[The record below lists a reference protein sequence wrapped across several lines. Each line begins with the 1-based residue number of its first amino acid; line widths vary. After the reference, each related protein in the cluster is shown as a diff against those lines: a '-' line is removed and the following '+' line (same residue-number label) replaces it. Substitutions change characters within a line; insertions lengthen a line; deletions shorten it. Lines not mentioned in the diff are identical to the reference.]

1 MALKKATFPLFI
13 LFILPIFIFACS
25 TPSWFP
31 IKKGPPHKAKMKEL
45 VDKEIVIIDKLEYV
59 KVLNPNR
66 QGPNQPKYLY
76 IPVDDY
82 LANKES
88 YLLPSAQKEEGQI
101 TLSSTLP
108 PALKLEKLDV
118 PQPTPVPSILPLKKK
133 ILIAY
138 FEDRTSSD
146 EEVFGDWM
154 AEKLV
159 KEVSQKAPNLIFIDY
174 PMVKDFFEKRGLS
187 ERELE
192 SQKGLRLLNEA
203 FGVHA
208 VVTGQLCGPY
218 MFTSKGPKDQEEI
231 ASSIIQIEA
240 KIFET
245 SMGKMI
251 KTLSVQ
257 NPLIATK
264 VKGTFAEE
272 KAKSKAIEMALMDL
286 ARVLSKELDRV
297 EWFGRIAKVEGG
309 EVYINAGKLSGLK
322 IGDVM
327 EVLPIG
333 SHEERKEVKARIQIS
348 AFLGIDASVARWI
361 QGQKP
366 EIMDIIKLAYTEGS

>member
-1 MALKKATFPLFI
+1 MKKAKFSFFV
-13 LFILPIFIFACS
+13 LFILPVFIYACS

-59 KVLNPNR
+59 KVLNPR
-66 QGPNQPKYLY
+66 VKQDPTQSKYLY

-82 LANKES
+82 LSNKES
-88 YLLPSAQKEEGQI
+88 YLLPSAQKEEDEI
-101 TLSSTLP
+101 PLSSTQP
-108 PALKLEKLDV
+108 PTLKLDA
-118 PQPTPVPSILPLKKK
+118 PQPIPVLPTPLLKKK
-133 ILIAY
+133 VLIAY
-138 FEDRTSSD
+138 FDDRTSSG

-159 KEVSQKAPNLIFIDY
+159 KEVSQKTPHLIFIDY

-187 ERELE
+187 EKELE
-192 SQKGLRLLNEA
+192 SQKGLRLLSEA

-208 VVTGQLCGPY
+208 VVTGQLSGPY
-218 MFTSKGPKDQEEI
+218 LFTTKGPKDQEEL

-245 SMGKMI
+245 RHGKMI

-286 ARVLSKELDRV
+286 ARVLYKELDRL

-309 EVYINAGKLSGLK
+309 EVYLNAGKLSGLK

-333 SHEERKEVKARIQIS
+333 SQEERKEVKGRIQIS
-348 AFLGIDASVARWI
+348 SFLGIDASVARWI

-366 EIMDIIKLAYTEGS
+366 EMMDIIKLAFTEGS

>member
-1 MALKKATFPLFI
+1 MGLKKAKFSFFV
-13 LFILPIFIFACS
+13 LFILPVFIYACS

-59 KVLNPNR
+59 KVLNPR
-66 QGPNQPKYLY
+66 VKQDPTQSKYLY

-82 LANKES
+82 LSNKES
-88 YLLPSAQKEEGQI
+88 YLLPSAQKEEDEI
-101 TLSSTLP
+101 PLSSTQP
-108 PALKLEKLDV
+108 PTLKLDA
-118 PQPTPVPSILPLKKK
+118 PQPITVLPTPLLKKK
-133 ILIAY
+133 VLIAY
-138 FEDRTSSD
+138 FDDRTSSG
-146 EEVFGDWM
+146 EGVFGDWM

-159 KEVSQKAPNLIFIDY
+159 KEVSQKTPHLIFIDY

-192 SQKGLRLLNEA
+192 SQKGLRLLSEA

-208 VVTGQLCGPY
+208 VVTGQLSGPY
-218 MFTSKGPKDQEEI
+218 LFTTKGPKDQEEL

-245 SMGKMI
+245 RHGKMI

-286 ARVLSKELDRV
+286 ARVLYKELDRL

-309 EVYINAGKLSGLK
+309 EVYLNAGKLSGLK

-333 SHEERKEVKARIQIS
+333 SQEERKEVKGRIQIS
-348 AFLGIDASVARWI
+348 SFLGIDASVARWI

-366 EIMDIIKLAYTEGS
+366 EMMDIIKLAFTEGS

>member
-1 MALKKATFPLFI
+1 MDLKKAKYPFFV

-45 VDKEIVIIDKLEYV
+45 VDKEIVIIDRLEYV
-59 KVLNPNR
+59 KVLNPETK
-66 QGPNQPKYLY
+66 QDPNKPKYIY
-76 IPVDDY
+76 IPIEEY
-82 LANKES
+82 LSNKES
-88 YLLPSAQKEEGQI
+88 YLLPSAQKEESQI
-101 TLSSTLP
+101 TLSSPPQSLTIKSDAFRTIPLP
-108 PALKLEKLDV
+108 PIPL
-118 PQPTPVPSILPLKKK
+118 LKKK
-133 ILIAY
+133 VLIAH
-138 FEDRTSSD
+138 FDDRTSSD

-154 AEKLV
+154 AEKLI
-159 KEVSQKAPNLIFIDY
+159 KEISQKTPHLIFIDY
-174 PMVKDFFEKRGLS
+174 PLVKEFFEKRGLS

-192 SQKGLRLLNEA
+192 TEKGLRLLNEA
-203 FGVHA
+203 FGIHA
-208 VVTGQLCGPY
+208 VVTGQLSGPY
-218 MFTSKGPKDQEEI
+218 MFTAKGPKDLEEL

-240 KIFET
+240 RIFET
-245 SMGKMI
+245 RHGKMI
-251 KTLSVQ
+251 KTLSAQ

-272 KAKSKAIEMALMDL
+272 KAKSKAIEIALSDL
-286 ARVLSKELDRV
+286 ARDLSKELDKV
-297 EWFGRIAKVEGG
+297 EWYGRIAKVEGR

-333 SHEERKEVKARIQIS
+333 SHEERKEVKGRIQIS
-348 AFLGIDASVARWI
+348 AYLGIDASMGHWI

-366 EIMDIIKLAYTEGS
+366 ETMDIIKLVNTEGS

>member
-1 MALKKATFPLFI
+1 MGLKKAKFSFLV
-13 LFILPIFIFACS
+13 LFILPVFIYACS

-59 KVLNPNR
+59 KVLNPR
-66 QGPNQPKYLY
+66 VKQDPTQSKYLY

-82 LANKES
+82 LSNKES
-88 YLLPSAQKEEGQI
+88 YLLPSAKKEEDEI
-101 TLSSTLP
+101 PLSSTQP
-108 PALKLEKLDV
+108 PTLKLDA
-118 PQPTPVPSILPLKKK
+118 PQPIPVLPTPLLKKK
-133 ILIAY
+133 VLIAY
-138 FEDRTSSD
+138 FDDRTSSG

-159 KEVSQKAPNLIFIDY
+159 KEVSQKTPHLIFIDY

-192 SQKGLRLLNEA
+192 SQKGLWLLSEA

-208 VVTGQLCGPY
+208 VVTGQLSGPY
-218 MFTSKGPKDQEEI
+218 LFTTKGPKDQEEL

-245 SMGKMI
+245 RHGKMI

-286 ARVLSKELDRV
+286 ARVLYKELDRL

-309 EVYINAGKLSGLK
+309 EVYLNAGKLSGLK

-333 SHEERKEVKARIQIS
+333 SQEERKEVKGRIQIS
-348 AFLGIDASVARWI
+348 SFLGIDASVARWI

-366 EIMDIIKLAYTEGS
+366 EMMDIIKLAFTEGS

>member
-1 MALKKATFPLFI
+1 MGLKKAKFSFFV
-13 LFILPIFIFACS
+13 LFILPVFIYACS

-59 KVLNPNR
+59 KVLNPR
-66 QGPNQPKYLY
+66 VKQDPTQSKYLY

-82 LANKES
+82 LSNKES
-88 YLLPSAQKEEGQI
+88 YLLPSAQKEEDEI
-101 TLSSTLP
+101 PLSSTQP
-108 PALKLEKLDV
+108 PTLKLDA
-118 PQPTPVPSILPLKKK
+118 PQPIPVLPTPLLKKK
-133 ILIAY
+133 VLIAY
-138 FEDRTSSD
+138 FDDRTSSG

-159 KEVSQKAPNLIFIDY
+159 KEVSQKTPHLIFIDY

-192 SQKGLRLLNEA
+192 SQKGLWLLSEA

-208 VVTGQLCGPY
+208 VVTGQLSGPY
-218 MFTSKGPKDQEEI
+218 LFTTKGPKDQEEL

-245 SMGKMI
+245 RHGKMI

-286 ARVLSKELDRV
+286 ARVLYKELDRL

-309 EVYINAGKLSGLK
+309 EVYLNAGKLSGLK

-333 SHEERKEVKARIQIS
+333 SQEERKEVKGRIQIS
-348 AFLGIDASVARWI
+348 SFLGIDASVARWI

-366 EIMDIIKLAYTEGS
+366 EMMDIIKLALTEGS

>member
-1 MALKKATFPLFI
+1 MGLKKAKFSFFV
-13 LFILPIFIFACS
+13 LFILPVFIYACS

-59 KVLNPNR
+59 KVLNPR
-66 QGPNQPKYLY
+66 VKQDPTQSKYLY

-82 LANKES
+82 LSNKES
-88 YLLPSAQKEEGQI
+88 YLLPSAQKEEDEI
-101 TLSSTLP
+101 PLSSTQP
-108 PALKLEKLDV
+108 PTLKLDA
-118 PQPTPVPSILPLKKK
+118 PQPIPVLPTPLLKKK
-133 ILIAY
+133 VLIAY
-138 FEDRTSSD
+138 FDDRTSSG

-159 KEVSQKAPNLIFIDY
+159 KEVSQKTPHLIFIDY

-192 SQKGLRLLNEA
+192 SQKGLRLLSEA

-208 VVTGQLCGPY
+208 VVTGQLSGPY
-218 MFTSKGPKDQEEI
+218 LFTTKGPKDQEEL

-245 SMGKMI
+245 RHGKMI

-286 ARVLSKELDRV
+286 ARVLYKELDRL

-309 EVYINAGKLSGLK
+309 EVYLNAGKLSGLK

-333 SHEERKEVKARIQIS
+333 SQEERKEVKGRIQIS
-348 AFLGIDASVARWI
+348 SFLGIDASVARWI

-366 EIMDIIKLAYTEGS
+366 EMMDIIKLAFTEGS